1 MFLYDFLPWK
11 KNSSSSIIEHR
22 LFLQDGNYYLNLWKI
37 IKEKF
42 YNKLEENSEEI
53 AVILIFIAFYIFTKE
68 KRRH

>member
-11 KNSSSSIIEHR
+11 KSSSSSIIEHR

-42 YNKLEENSEEI
+42 YNYIN
-53 AVILIFIAFYIFTKE
+53 IFIDKFIGKKNVKE
-68 KRRH
+68 NTTIQ